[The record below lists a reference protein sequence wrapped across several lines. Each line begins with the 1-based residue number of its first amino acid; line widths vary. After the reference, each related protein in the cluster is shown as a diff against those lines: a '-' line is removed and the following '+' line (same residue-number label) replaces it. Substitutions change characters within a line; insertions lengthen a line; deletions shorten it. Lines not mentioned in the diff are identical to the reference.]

1 MRRLLFY
8 IFWVLLTGL
17 AADSGSAQ
25 ANRLEKVQAVP
36 GVGQA
41 LPAASDSS
49 FERRF
54 EQAYAL
60 SQAGRMSEAAARL
73 EALRKEQPAN
83 FKVNELLGL
92 VEAAEGQVDSAVQQ
106 LRSASLLEPR
116 SAAAHDN
123 LATALARK
131 GEWAAAQAE
140 WQRALE
146 LQPTDPAATR
156 DLARLYLQQS
166 RLHDAVPL
174 LRAAHAASPAV
185 ADTTYNLALAD
196 YLLGDFSESRRLTTE
211 LLQQKNS
218 GEYHSLLGKLDEKEA
233 KYVEAANE
241 FGTAAALDPSEE
253 NLFTWG
259 SEFLVHRAYEP
270 AIQVFQQGS
279 QRFSDSP
286 RLWVGLGMALYSR
299 GLYEPAIH
307 ALLKAAD
314 LNAQDP
320 RCYLFL
326 SKAYLSAPAEADQV
340 IERFRRYAVLQPN
353 NAKAQFYYALS
364 LWKGR
369 RADTE
374 SIDTKIVES
383 TFLHSL
389 TLDDRDAETHLQLG
403 IFYNDAR
410 LYEQAMVQFQRAQQL
425 DPELADAHFRLG
437 RAYLR
442 IGEKEKAEV
451 EFARFKQLQAQ
462 HQAQVDKERAEVQ
475 QFVIA
480 MKAPAGS
487 PATQGKTE

>member
-1 MRRLLFY
+1 M
-8 IFWVLLTGL
+8 
-17 AADSGSAQ
+17 
-25 ANRLEKVQAVP
+25 
-36 GVGQA
+36 
-41 LPAASDSS
+41 
-49 FERRF
+49 
-54 EQAYAL
+54 
-60 SQAGRMSEAAARL
+60 
-73 EALRKEQPAN
+73 
-83 FKVNELLGL
+83 
-92 VEAAEGQVDSAVQQ
+92 
-106 LRSASLLEPR
+106 
-116 SAAAHDN
+116 
-123 LATALARK
+123 
-131 GEWAAAQAE
+131 
-140 WQRALE
+140 
-146 LQPTDPAATR
+146 
-156 DLARLYLQQS
+156 
-166 RLHDAVPL
+166 
-174 LRAAHAASPAV
+174 
-185 ADTTYNLALAD
+185 
-196 YLLGDFSESRRLTTE
+196 
-211 LLQQKNS
+211 
-218 GEYHSLLGKLDEKEA
+218 
-233 KYVEAANE
+233 
-241 FGTAAALDPSEE
+241 
-253 NLFTWG
+253 
-259 SEFLVHRAYEP
+259 HRAYEP

-299 GLYEPAIH
+299 GQYEPAVH

-442 IGEKEKAEV
+442 IGQKEKAEV